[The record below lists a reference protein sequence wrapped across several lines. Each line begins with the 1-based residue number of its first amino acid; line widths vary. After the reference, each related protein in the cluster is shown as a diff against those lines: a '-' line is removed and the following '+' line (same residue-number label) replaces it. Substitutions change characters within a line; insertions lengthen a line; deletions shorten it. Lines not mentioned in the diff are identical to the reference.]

1 MFWRLKAIK
10 FPFKRKKDE
19 QQTVIDVKSVETAK
33 ERIKAAIEPA
43 QVKKSEVNVTAK
55 KQASESVDV
64 IEVSGNHPEKE
75 NNQSI
80 ENDGNDITKPETK
93 ETGKQR
99 VDMEQYNKL
108 DKNEI
113 INETTDKIKQEE
125 QVKQPMEA
133 NSIKSAEQNVV
144 SAHKNLKEIEENYRK
159 KGEKLPFFAN
169 RELSWLKF
177 NERVID
183 EADDKRVPLCER
195 LTFVSIFNSNLDEF
209 YMVRVG
215 SLYDQMILAKKS
227 KQEFI
232 TGFDNKSMMT
242 AEQQLDAVFAE
253 TRELLHKKD
262 KIYARLMYEFDSQGV
277 KLISFNDV
285 EYSDAVYL
293 ENYFNKSILPILSP
307 QVIGKKNPFPF
318 LKNKEIYAVALLG
331 SKNNDKIGLVPC
343 SNGIFDRLIPIP
355 SDSRKYMLVEELIL
369 HFLPK
374 IFKKYSVKSKSLIR
388 IIRNADIDMDE
399 AFFDE
404 DMDYRD
410 TMEQLIKERRR
421 LCPVKLEYSR
431 VLDDKVISELC
442 KELKLDKK
450 QVFYSESPLE
460 MSFISKIQDDLR
472 GRRELF
478 YERRVPQNSK
488 QLDIKQPIMD
498 QIAKKDVLLSYP
510 YESMHPLIKLLNEA
524 GSDDRVLSIK
534 MTLYRVAKNSQIV
547 EALIEAAENG
557 KEVVVLVELRARFDE
572 ENNIEWSRRLEE
584 AGCKIIY
591 GIEHIKVHSK
601 LCLITYKDGEDFK
614 YITHVG
620 TGNFNE
626 KTAKLYTDLALITSD
641 VNIARETAD
650 VFNNL
655 GLGDVVEHTEYLLV
669 APKCLQ
675 NKVLE
680 LIDDEIKKAQNGEE
694 AYIGIKINSLTDKT
708 IIEKLVEASM
718 SGVKIDMVIR
728 GISCMVAGIEGYT
741 DNITITSIVG
751 RFLEH
756 SRIYIFGKGKTAK
769 IYISSADFMT
779 RNTIRRVEVAT
790 PVYDDGIKE
799 RILHMF
805 NTMLSDNVKARIM
818 ANDGNYY
825 KKDAVDGVSRLNSQE
840 YFYDEVVKK
849 AQQN

>member
-19 QQTVIDVKSVETAK
+19 QQIVIDVKSVETAK

-43 QVKKSEVNVTAK
+43 QVKKSDVNVTAK

-75 NNQSI
+75 NNQSM

-99 VDMEQYNKL
+99 VDMEQYIKL

-183 EADDKRVPLCER
+183 EADDKSVPLCER

-601 LCLITYKDGEDFK
+601 LCLITYKDGDDFK

-655 GLGDVVEHTEYLLV
+655 GLGDVVEHTEHLLV

-799 RILHMF
+799 RILRMF
-805 NTMLSDNVKARIM
+805 NTMLCDNVKARIM

>member
-1 MFWRLKAIK
+1 MFWRLNINSVLKKIKGKKMDMTDYNTNADKAK
-10 FPFKRKKDE
+10 VND
-19 QQTVIDVKSVETAK
+19 
-33 ERIKAAIEPA
+33 IKADKTEVNDSKADKAEVNDSKA
-43 QVKKSEVNVTAK
+43 DNVSCDMAKTEEVKKAVIIRNEV
-55 KQASESVDV
+55 EDV
-64 IEVSGNHPEKE
+64 HKRLKAVEEK
-75 NNQSI
+75 
-80 ENDGNDITKPETK
+80 
-93 ETGKQR
+93 
-99 VDMEQYNKL
+99 
-108 DKNEI
+108 
-113 INETTDKIKQEE
+113 
-125 QVKQPMEA
+125 
-133 NSIKSAEQNVV
+133 
-144 SAHKNLKEIEENYRK
+144 YRK
-159 KGEKLPFFAN
+159 HADKLPFFAN

-183 EADDKRVPLCER
+183 EADDSRVPLCER

-215 SLYDQMILAKKS
+215 SLYDQMLLAKES
-227 KQEFI
+227 KQERT

-242 AEQQLDAVFAE
+242 AEQQLEAVFTE

-262 KIYARLMYEFDSQGV
+262 RIYNKLMYEFDKQGV

-374 IFKKYSVKSKSLIR
+374 IFKKYGVKSKSLIR

-431 VLDDKVISELC
+431 VLDDKVISALC
-442 KELKLDKK
+442 SELKLDKK

-472 GRRELF
+472 TRKELF
-478 YERRVPQNSK
+478 YERRVPQNCKYIDTK
-488 QLDIKQPIMD
+488 QSIID

-510 YESMHPLIKLLNEA
+510 YESMHPFINLLNEA
-524 GSDDRVLSIK
+524 GSDERVLSIK

-591 GIEHIKVHSK
+591 GIDHIKVHSK
-601 LCLITYKDGEDFK
+601 LCLITYKENDEFK

-626 KTAKLYTDLALITSD
+626 KTAKLYTDLALITSNED
-641 VNIARETAD
+641 IARETAE

-655 GLGDVVEHTEYLLV
+655 GLGDVVEHTEHLMV

-680 LIDDEIKKAQNGEE
+680 LIDDEIKKAQEGKE

-728 GISCMVAGIEGYT
+728 GISCMIAGIEGYT

-756 SRIYIFGKGKTAK
+756 SRIYIFGRAEDAK
-769 IYISSADFMT
+769 IYISSADYMT
-779 RNTIRRVEVAT
+779 RNTIRRVEVAA
-790 PVYDDGIKE
+790 PVYDKAIKE
-799 RILHMF
+799 RLIHMF
-805 NTMLSDNVKARIM
+805 NIMLSDNVKARIM
-818 ANDGNYY
+818 SDDGNYY
-825 KKDAVDGVSRLNSQE
+825 RKDVKEGEARINSQE
-840 YFYDEVVKK
+840 YFYDEAIKK
-849 AQQN
+849 AQQK

>member
-19 QQTVIDVKSVETAK
+19 QQIVIDVKSVETAK

-43 QVKKSEVNVTAK
+43 QVKKSDVNVTAK

-75 NNQSI
+75 NNQSM

-183 EADDKRVPLCER
+183 EADDKSVPLCER

-601 LCLITYKDGEDFK
+601 LCLITYKDGDDFK
-614 YITHVG
+614 YIIHVG

-655 GLGDVVEHTEYLLV
+655 GLGDVVEHTEHLLV

-799 RILHMF
+799 RILRMF
-805 NTMLSDNVKARIM
+805 NTMLCDNVKARIM

>member
-19 QQTVIDVKSVETAK
+19 QQIVIDVKSVETAK

-43 QVKKSEVNVTAK
+43 QVKKSDVNVTAK
-55 KQASESVDV
+55 KQASESVDI

-75 NNQSI
+75 NNQSM

-343 SNGIFDRLIPIP
+343 SNGIFDRLISIP

-601 LCLITYKDGEDFK
+601 LCLITYKDGDDFK

-655 GLGDVVEHTEYLLV
+655 GLGDVVEHTEHLLV

-799 RILHMF
+799 RILRMF
-805 NTMLSDNVKARIM
+805 NTMLCDNVKARIM

>member
-1 MFWRLKAIK
+1 MFWRLNNIK
-10 FPFKRKKDE
+10 NVFSNKRKEKNADEKIDVEKEINENIHFIGENMNKNNVIKDDKLLNI
-19 QQTVIDVKSVETAK
+19 VIDDSK
-33 ERIKAAIEPA
+33 EAA
-43 QVKKSEVNVTAK
+43 NMT
-55 KQASESVDV
+55 
-64 IEVSGNHPEKE
+64 EVSD
-75 NNQSI
+75 SI
-80 ENDGNDITKPETK
+80 HK
-93 ETGKQR
+93 
-99 VDMEQYNKL
+99 
-108 DKNEI
+108 
-113 INETTDKIKQEE
+113 KIK
-125 QVKQPMEA
+125 
-133 NSIKSAEQNVV
+133 N
-144 SAHKNLKEIEENYRK
+144 IEEKYRK
-159 KGEKLPFFAN
+159 DGKRMPFFAN

-183 EADDKRVPLCER
+183 EADDEKVPLCER

-215 SLYDQMILAKKS
+215 SLYDQMLLAKKN
-227 KQEFI
+227 KQEMT

-242 AEQQLDAVFAE
+242 AEQQLDAVFTH

-262 KIYARLMYEFDSQGV
+262 KIYTKLMYEFDRQGV

-331 SKNNDKIGLVPC
+331 SKNSDKIGLVPC

-431 VLDDKVISELC
+431 VLDDKVISALC
-442 KELKLDKK
+442 NELKLDKK

-472 GRRELF
+472 TRKELF

-488 QLDIKQPIMD
+488 YIDMKQPIID

-510 YESMHPLIKLLNEA
+510 YESMHPFIKLLNEA

-591 GIEHIKVHSK
+591 GIDHIKVHSK
-601 LCLITYKDGEDFK
+601 LCLITYKDGEEFK

-626 KTAKLYTDLALITSD
+626 KTAKLYTDLSLITSNTD
-641 VNIARETAD
+641 IARETAD

-655 GLGDVVEHTEYLLV
+655 GLGDVVEHTEHLLV

-675 NKVLE
+675 NKIIS
-680 LIDDEIKKAQNGEE
+680 LIEAEIDKAKNGDE
-694 AYIGIKINSLTDKT
+694 AYIGVKINSLTDKT

-718 SGVKIDMVIR
+718 SGVKVDMIIR
-728 GISCMVAGIEGYT
+728 GISCMRAGIEGYT

-756 SRIYIFGKGKTAK
+756 SRIYIFGKGNDTK

-779 RNTIRRVEVAT
+779 RNTIRRVEVAA
-790 PVYDDGIKE
+790 PVYDEEIKE
-799 RILHMF
+799 RLLRMF
-805 NTMLSDNVKARIM
+805 NTMLSDNVKARVM
-818 ANDGNYY
+818 ASDGNYY
-825 KKDAVDGVSRLNSQE
+825 RKDVNDKETRINSQE
-840 YFYDEVVKK
+840 YFYDEAIKK
-849 AQQN
+849 AQQNIIK

>member
-19 QQTVIDVKSVETAK
+19 QQIVIDVKSVETAK

-43 QVKKSEVNVTAK
+43 QVKKSDVNVTAK

-75 NNQSI
+75 NNQSM

-183 EADDKRVPLCER
+183 KADDKSVPLCER

-601 LCLITYKDGEDFK
+601 LCLITYKDGDDFK

-655 GLGDVVEHTEYLLV
+655 GLGDVVEHTEHLLV

-799 RILHMF
+799 RILRMF
-805 NTMLSDNVKARIM
+805 NTMLCDNVKARIM

>member
-19 QQTVIDVKSVETAK
+19 QQIVIDVKFVETAK

-43 QVKKSEVNVTAK
+43 QVKKSDVNVTAK

-75 NNQSI
+75 NNQSM

-374 IFKKYSVKSKSLIR
+374 IFKKYSVKGKSLIR

-601 LCLITYKDGEDFK
+601 LCLITYKDGDDFK

-655 GLGDVVEHTEYLLV
+655 GLGDVVEHTEHLLV

-799 RILHMF
+799 RILRMF
-805 NTMLSDNVKARIM
+805 NTMLCDNVKARIM